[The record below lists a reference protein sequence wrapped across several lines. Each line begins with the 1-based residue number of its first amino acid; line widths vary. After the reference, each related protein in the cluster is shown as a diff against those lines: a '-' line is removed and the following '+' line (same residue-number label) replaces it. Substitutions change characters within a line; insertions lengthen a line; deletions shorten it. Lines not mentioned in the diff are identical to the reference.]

1 MDAIK
6 KLRDKVIE
14 ANRLYDNL
22 RTTIS
27 IPDGSPYQREGIK
40 ALSEPFVK
48 GVFTLAVIGNM
59 SAGKSAFINALL
71 EDEDLLPTGHFQTTC
86 ALTEIVW
93 AKEKKM
99 IATFGDG
106 SQTTVIGD
114 EVNSVLKD
122 LVAINPIFESLPIN
136 HINELILLGKN
147 YEEILE
153 KTDTLKKVSG
163 RDVDPL
169 LLKKYVDGDPE
180 NSIPAKKKNNIPVK
194 VNIEYPLLDS
204 FRGWRIVDTPGIG
217 ALGGIDQTTKN
228 FLVNETVDAAI
239 FVFNGSEHIDDAKV
253 SNMVKTSYNEL
264 TDIAKE
270 RTFFVITH
278 AGDHICR
285 KNLDKTLGIALTL
298 FSNGDV
304 SIPKERFFAVDSM
317 LSLLYDLAIVKH
329 NLDATI
335 FNTLDAKV
343 EGMEEDEI
351 EMYQDMIH
359 MISVQLKKSGK
370 EINTENLN
378 NRIREIAGFYSL
390 KYALGDFARE
400 AKRDAYVRLFAT
412 IQEDMDSFASKKKE
426 DIAIWSAKLIKTPAE
441 FAKEIEAKKKEIT
454 AYKNDL
460 LRKFNLI
467 MSRFSA
473 TNLVT
478 MFPKSYQRLIQRV
491 NTASNIVA
499 ITNAYDNFEDMF
511 SIEEQVVLQKFASE
525 CKEMQVNVNA
535 EHSNVVLPPIDIEGA
550 KSEAKKKATHTK
562 SRTYTVVSKGAIN
575 KIKSWWDRIAGTSIA
590 RYETKT
596 EYYDVVVPEE
606 ELAALKDE
614 VVSQAMESMKVYA
627 EGLFFEIIKPTGI
640 SIQKQIDTLV
650 NAKIH
655 ELDAILAAADN
666 ARDIA
671 AKIDG
676 YKADLESIH
685 KTSGE
690 ISNLSQIA

>member
-22 RTTIS
+22 RTTIN
-27 IPDGSPYQREGIK
+27 IPDGSPYQRDGIK

-106 SQTTVIGD
+106 HQSIVIGD
-114 EVNSVLKD
+114 DVNKSLKE

-147 YEEILE
+147 YDEILLQA
-153 KTDTLKKVSG
+153 DVLKKISKRV
-163 RDVDPL
+163 VDPE
-169 LLKKYVDGDPE
+169 LLKKYVDGDFE
-180 NSIPAKKKNNIPVK
+180 NSIPAKTKHNIPIK
-194 VNIEYPLLDS
+194 VYIEYPLLDA

-217 ALGGIDQTTKN
+217 AIGGIDQTTKD

-239 FVFNGSEHIDDAKV
+239 FVFNGADHIDKADV
-253 SNMVKTSYNEL
+253 SAMVKTSYEEL
-264 TDIAKE
+264 TDVAKE

-278 AGDHICR
+278 AGDLTCR
-285 KNLDKTLGIALTL
+285 TNLDKTLKIALNL
-298 FSNGDV
+298 FSDGDIA
-304 SIPKERFFAVDSM
+304 IPKERFYTVDSM
-317 LSLLYDLAIVKH
+317 LSLLYDIAIVKH

-335 FNTLDAKV
+335 FNTFGTKI
-343 EGMEEDEI
+343 EGMDKKEI
-351 EMYQDMIH
+351 KMYQEMIR
-359 MISVQLKKSGK
+359 MISEEIFDDGK

-378 NRIREIAGFYSL
+378 SRIKEIAGFSTL
-390 KYALGDFARE
+390 KLALGDFAKNAKRE
-400 AKRDAYVRLFAT
+400 AYERLFAT
-412 IQEDMDSFASKKKE
+412 IQEDLVSFGSKKNE
-426 DIAIWSAKLIKTPAE
+426 DIALWSAKLIKTPTE
-441 FAKEIEAKKKEIT
+441 FAEEIEAKKEEIT

-460 LRKFNLI
+460 LHKFNLI

-491 NTASNIVA
+491 NTASNVVA

-606 ELAALKDE
+606 ELSALKDE
-614 VVSQAMESMKVYA
+614 VVSQAMGSMKVYA

-640 SIQKQIDTLV
+640 SIQEQIDTLV
-650 NAKIH
+650 NAKMR

-666 ARDIA
+666 AKEIA

-676 YKADLESIH
+676 FKADLESIH